1 MRLLSTAV
9 VTALVLLCS
18 ARLGFAEG
26 GQAQQAPLLLWGFQ
40 RGCEP
45 LTDATREVQA
55 SLESLSIRP
64 WGQVNVLEPDRRLL
78 GCEGQ
83 GCAALV
89 GRSCPGA
96 RAAVL
101 GGTVEQSGSQ
111 SSSHAVTRMRLWLFD
126 PQSGQT
132 AFRDD
137 YCQTCDLTSALKLG
151 AAELAQHP
159 AFGVPPSSTPAYCL
173 NEPVAQMAPRGKTF
187 WVVYGSPLL
196 RPAVAAVVRR
206 AVQQVGPEL
215 QVQPIGAGREYTLP
229 ILKRIVARQPGAQV
243 LVTEV
248 QASGAVELFLY
259 DDATEQTEI
268 QKVQCPGCGR
278 EELLEQVRQAAVSLL
293 SRCFGDSCSHLGR
306 SRAPAEA
313 CRPFAAPQC
322 GVADPAVLWPMPEAA
337 PAAPPPRASRG
348 VARVTKGAVWSIV
361 AAGAVTT
368 LALLVANYSGP
379 GQYQGANFT
388 VSNRLLP
395 AVGASAGLTAAAL
408 GVAIPTTIFVDRAA
422 APRPAPMPSSS
433 PTAPAVRF
441 MQCPNE

>member
-1 MRLLSTAV
+1 MRLL

-18 ARLGFAEG
+18 ARPGFADG
-26 GQAQQAPLLLWGFQ
+26 GQARQAPPLLLWGFQ

-45 LTDATREVQA
+45 LTDSTREVQA
-55 SLESLSIRP
+55 SLESLGNRS
-64 WGQVNVLEPDRRLL
+64 WGQAYVLEPDRRLL

-89 GRSCPGA
+89 GRSCPLA
-96 RAAVL
+96 RAPIL
-101 GGTVEQSGSQ
+101 GGTVEQ

-173 NEPVAQMAPRGKTF
+173 SEPVAQLAPRGKTF
-187 WVVYGSPLL
+187 WVVYGNPLL

-268 QKVQCPGCGR
+268 GKVQCPGCAR
-278 EELLEQVRQAAVSLL
+278 EELLEQVRQAAGSLL

-322 GVADPAVLWPMPEAA
+322 GVADPAALWPMPEAV
-337 PAAPPPRASRG
+337 PAAPQPRASRG

-368 LALLVANYSGP
+368 LALLAANYSGP

-388 VSNRLLP
+388 VTNRLLP
-395 AVGASAGLTAAAL
+395 AVGASAGLTAVAL
-408 GVAIPTTIFVDRAA
+408 GVAIPTTIFIERAA
-422 APRPAPMPSSS
+422 APRPAPISSAL
-433 PTAPAVRF
+433 PPAPAVHF